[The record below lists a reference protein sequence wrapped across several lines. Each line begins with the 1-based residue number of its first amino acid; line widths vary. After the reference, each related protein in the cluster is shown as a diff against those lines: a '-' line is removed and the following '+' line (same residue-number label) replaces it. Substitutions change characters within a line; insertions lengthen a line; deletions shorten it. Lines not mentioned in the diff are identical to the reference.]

1 MSSETVPSSV
11 TVSSSE
17 RVASTE
23 TVPSSEYFSSS
34 ETVTLSETVFDDEE
48 KEALKFARYSA
59 VPEDKSDVHIETKE
73 AADEIVEDE
82 LFRASPEEPTQADY
96 DPVAGV
102 SRMKDN
108 SPGSKVLTAVR
119 DNPIISIT
127 AASASHKP
135 LSLSLSIAAVLTR
148 YVG

>member
-48 KEALKFARYSA
+48 KEALKFA
-59 VPEDKSDVHIETKE
+59 VPEDKSHVHIGTKE